1 MTTTRRPNPGCR
13 AAARRATTF
22 RRRQTTV
29 PRDSGPL
36 LRVARIAR
44 PRRP

>member
-1 MTTTRRPNPGCR
+1 MTTTTRRPNPGCR
-13 AAARRATTF
+13 RVARHATF
-22 RRRQTTV
+22 RRRQSTP

-36 LRVARIAR
+36 LRVAKIAR

>member
-1 MTTTRRPNPGCR
+1 MKTRRPNPGCR
-13 AAARRATTF
+13 AAVRRTTTV
-22 RRRQTTV
+22 RRRQSTP

>member
-13 AAARRATTF
+13 AVGRRTTF
-22 RRRQTTV
+22 RRRQTTP

>member
-1 MTTTRRPNPGCR
+1 MTTRRQNLNCR
-13 AAARRATTF
+13 LATGRRTTF
-22 RRRQTTV
+22 RRRQSTP

-36 LRVARIAR
+36 LRVQKIAR

>member
-13 AAARRATTF
+13 LVVRRTTF
-22 RRRQTTV
+22 RRRQSTA

-36 LRVARIAR
+36 LRVAKLAR